1 VLASLRSPR
10 GLGSEMVQLSP
21 HLGCDGMYKSKKK
34 EGPRRVEKGR
44 EKLADWC
51 GSNERGDEDY
61 MVLKNIE
68 YNREEKSER

>member
-1 VLASLRSPR
+1 
-10 GLGSEMVQLSP
+10 
-21 HLGCDGMYKSKKK
+21 MYKSKKK